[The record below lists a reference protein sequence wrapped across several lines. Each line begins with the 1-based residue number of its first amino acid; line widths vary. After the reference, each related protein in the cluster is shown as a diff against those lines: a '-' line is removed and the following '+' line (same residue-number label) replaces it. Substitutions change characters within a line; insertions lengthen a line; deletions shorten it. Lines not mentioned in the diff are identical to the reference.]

1 MQDMRIIKL
10 TQYKLDNPEILLQDL
25 NTVAISDINGL
36 LVRIFRRKKFI
47 RVIYIHRCT
56 WQKKRIEVRLHVT
69 TLSDARK
76 ISAQRI
82 NSVRNNIH
90 PDLSCEN
97 IVLTIRD
104 AVDEYRNKKCKNW
117 SERTLEE
124 YNNIVNLHIIPN
136 LGNVLLK
143 DITVSLIKIAV
154 LDNLA
159 EQGKY
164 NTLKKTIS
172 FLRSIMEHMCNIYH
186 DQRFDDL
193 HRLAKVYDIP
203 RGQHFKSM
211 VGKGT
216 IEDIQKNIS
225 LMFSK
230 ISKLKCRSV
239 IPKLALEINFYL
251 LLRVSELINIQI
263 SDIDFA
269 KHLVHVRKTKTI
281 SERDGGFHVP
291 LSNHAESLLQFAIS
305 LKINRQ
311 NNFVFESKTESGHAS
326 ERTIIDLFYQTE
338 LPMTIHGI
346 RALGRTWLGLNNV
359 KFEFAEACLSHK
371 VGNQTVQAY
380 LRTDFFE
387 ERRLYMQ
394 KWSDFLQRCIGE
406 NSAMPKN

>member
-1 MQDMRIIKL
+1 MKIIKL

-69 TLSDARK
+69 TLTDARK

-164 NTLKKTIS
+164 NTLK
-172 FLRSIMEHMCNIYH
+172 
-186 DQRFDDL
+186 
-193 HRLAKVYDIP
+193 V
-203 RGQHFKSM
+203 
-211 VGKGT
+211 
-216 IEDIQKNIS
+216 
-225 LMFSK
+225 
-230 ISKLKCRSV
+230 
-239 IPKLALEINFYL
+239 
-251 LLRVSELINIQI
+251 
-263 SDIDFA
+263 
-269 KHLVHVRKTKTI
+269 
-281 SERDGGFHVP
+281 
-291 LSNHAESLLQFAIS
+291 
-305 LKINRQ
+305 
-311 NNFVFESKTESGHAS
+311 
-326 ERTIIDLFYQTE
+326 
-338 LPMTIHGI
+338 
-346 RALGRTWLGLNNV
+346 LGL
-359 KFEFAEACLSHK
+359 KS
-371 VGNQTVQAY
+371 Q
-380 LRTDFFE
+380 LRP
-387 ERRLYMQ
+387 
-394 KWSDFLQRCIGE
+394 S
-406 NSAMPKN
+406 